1 MIVVKYSY
9 IRNMEK
15 LTINIPETKS
25 ALVKQLLKELGVVF
39 QSPSKKKTAS
49 DVKSKL
55 ANISV
60 WSDEDV
66 QVFEEGKQVFDK
78 LTPPQ
83 W

>member
-1 MIVVKYSY
+1 
-9 IRNMEK
+9 MEK

-39 QSPSKKKTAS
+39 QSPGKKDIS
-49 DVKSKL
+49 EVRSKL
-55 ANISV
+55 ADVSI
-60 WSDEDV
+60 WSDKDL
-66 QVFEEGKQVFDK
+66 QVFEDSKQAFDN

>member
-1 MIVVKYSY
+1 
-9 IRNMEK
+9 MEK

-39 QSPSKKKTAS
+39 QSASNNESVS
-49 DVKSKL
+49 DVREKL

-60 WSDEDV
+60 WSDKDLEV
-66 QVFEEGKQVFDK
+66 LEENKQIFDK

>member
-1 MIVVKYSY
+1 
-9 IRNMEK
+9 MEK

-39 QSPSKKKTAS
+39 QSPGKKE
-49 DVKSKL
+49 DVSEVRSKL
-55 ANISV
+55 ANVSV
-60 WSDEDV
+60 WSDKDLQLLEDS
-66 QVFEEGKQVFDK
+66 KQAFDN

>member
-1 MIVVKYSY
+1 
-9 IRNMEK
+9 MEK

-39 QSPSKKKTAS
+39 QSASKKESVS
-49 DVKSKL
+49 DVRAKL

-60 WSDEDV
+60 WSDKDLE
-66 QVFEEGKQVFDK
+66 VFEENKQVFDK

>member
-1 MIVVKYSY
+1 
-9 IRNMEK
+9 

-39 QSPSKKKTAS
+39 QSPGKKEKVS
-49 DVKSKL
+49 EVRSKL
-55 ANISV
+55 ASVSV
-60 WSDEDV
+60 WSDKDLQSFEDS
-66 QVFEEGKQVFDK
+66 KQAFDN

>member
-1 MIVVKYSY
+1 
-9 IRNMEK
+9 MEK

-39 QSPSKKKTAS
+39 QSASKKESVS
-49 DVKSKL
+49 DIRAKL

-60 WSDEDV
+60 WSDKDLG
-66 QVFEEGKQVFDK
+66 VFEENKQVFDK

>member
-1 MIVVKYSY
+1 
-9 IRNMEK
+9 MEK

-39 QSPSKKKTAS
+39 QSPGKKE
-49 DVKSKL
+49 DVSEVRSKL
-55 ANISV
+55 ANVSV
-60 WSDEDV
+60 WSDKDL
-66 QVFEEGKQVFDK
+66 QVFEDSKQAFDN

>member
-1 MIVVKYSY
+1 
-9 IRNMEK
+9 MEK

-39 QSPSKKKTAS
+39 QSASKKESVS
-49 DVKSKL
+49 DVRAKL

-60 WSDEDV
+60 WSDKDME
-66 QVFEEGKQVFDK
+66 VFEENKQVFDK

>member
-1 MIVVKYSY
+1 
-9 IRNMEK
+9 MEK

-39 QSPSKKKTAS
+39 QSASNNESVS
-49 DVKSKL
+49 DVREKL

-60 WSDEDV
+60 WSDKDLEV
-66 QVFEEGKQVFDK
+66 LEENKQVFDK

>member
-1 MIVVKYSY
+1 
-9 IRNMEK
+9 MEK

-39 QSPSKKKTAS
+39 QSANKKENVS
-49 DVKSKL
+49 DVRVKL

-60 WSDEDV
+60 WSDKDLE
-66 QVFEEGKQVFDK
+66 VFEENKQVFDK

>member
-1 MIVVKYSY
+1 
-9 IRNMEK
+9 MEK

-39 QSPSKKKTAS
+39 QSPGKKE
-49 DVKSKL
+49 DVSEVRSKL
-55 ANISV
+55 ANVSV
-60 WSDEDV
+60 WSDKDLQVLEDS
-66 QVFEEGKQVFDK
+66 KQAFDN

>member
-1 MIVVKYSY
+1 
-9 IRNMEK
+9 MEK

-39 QSPSKKKTAS
+39 QPPSKKKTAS
-49 DVKSKL
+49 DIRSKL
-55 ANISV
+55 ASISV
-60 WSDEDV
+60 WSDQDI
-66 QVFEEGKQVFDK
+66 QVFEDGKQVFDK

>member
-1 MIVVKYSY
+1 
-9 IRNMEK
+9 MEK

-39 QSPSKKKTAS
+39 QSASKKKSVS
-49 DVKSKL
+49 DVRAKL

-60 WSDEDV
+60 WSDKDLE
-66 QVFEEGKQVFDK
+66 VFEENKQVFDK

>member
-1 MIVVKYSY
+1 
-9 IRNMEK
+9 MEK

-39 QSPSKKKTAS
+39 QSASKKESIS
-49 DVKSKL
+49 DVRAKL

-60 WSDEDV
+60 WSDRDLE
-66 QVFEEGKQVFDK
+66 VFEENKRVFDK